1 MSGLPLT
8 LLPAPG
14 AALGRLLP
22 PTVEG
27 PMPEPAVT
35 VRCAAV
41 RGPAIPFCPAVNVEW
56 RRPGPLIGDELG
68 GGAPDACLMVV
79 AGGSGS
85 GLEPS

>member
-1 MSGLPLT
+1 
-8 LLPAPG
+8 
-14 AALGRLLP
+14 
-22 PTVEG
+22 
-27 PMPEPAVT
+27 MPEPAVT
-35 VRCAAV
+35 VLCAAV

-85 GLEPS
+85 GLEPSCVTLRCGV